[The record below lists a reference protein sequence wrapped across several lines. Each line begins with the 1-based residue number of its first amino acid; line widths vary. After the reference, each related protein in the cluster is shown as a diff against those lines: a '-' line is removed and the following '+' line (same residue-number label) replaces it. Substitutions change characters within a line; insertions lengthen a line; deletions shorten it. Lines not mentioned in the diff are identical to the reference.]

1 MRISTNPSFS
11 DNCAQLKPT
20 STIMKPKP
28 DSSLDEKI
36 ARLDKAVR
44 ELIEEATLPANHQ
57 EWLETAARR
66 AGVDLNEVLPRTH

>member
-1 MRISTNPSFS
+1 M
-11 DNCAQLKPT
+11 KPT
-20 STIMKPKP
+20 LG
-28 DSSLDEKI
+28 SSLDEKI

-44 ELIEEATLPANHQ
+44 ELIEEATLPADHQ

>member
-1 MRISTNPSFS
+1 
-11 DNCAQLKPT
+11 
-20 STIMKPKP
+20 MKPKP

-44 ELIEEATLPANHQ
+44 ELVEEPTLPASHQ
-57 EWLETAARR
+57 EWLEAAARR

>member
-1 MRISTNPSFS
+1 M
-11 DNCAQLKPT
+11 

-28 DSSLDEKI
+28 NSSLDEKI

-44 ELIEEATLPANHQ
+44 ELIEEATLPASHQ
-57 EWLETAARR
+57 EWLESAARR

>member
-1 MRISTNPSFS
+1 MK
-11 DNCAQLKPT
+11 LKA
-20 STIMKPKP
+20 

-44 ELIEEATLPANHQ
+44 ELIEAATLPASHQ

-66 AGVDLNEVLPRTH
+66 AGVDLDELLPRTH

>member
-1 MRISTNPSFS
+1 MRVSINTE
-11 DNCAQLKPT
+11 DNTVYVEGRPLGVSCA
-20 STIMKPKP
+20 
-28 DSSLDEKI
+28 SLDEKI

-44 ELIEEATLPANHQ
+44 ELIEEAKLPANHQ